1 MKNFELNDEHDVV
14 IENGK
19 ILMAEGTE
27 LTRQSAECVLNT
39 KIGEWFL
46 NDDVGIDMNALL
58 GKNFPDDDEMKSI
71 ILQGLRQI
79 DETFEITAFKADYDR
94 ATRKMKIEL
103 TAMTESG
110 ETIDLSDIWGV
121 SKWL

>member
-103 TAMTESG
+103 AAVTESG
-110 ETIDLSDIWGV
+110 ETIDLSDIWG
-121 SKWL
+121 